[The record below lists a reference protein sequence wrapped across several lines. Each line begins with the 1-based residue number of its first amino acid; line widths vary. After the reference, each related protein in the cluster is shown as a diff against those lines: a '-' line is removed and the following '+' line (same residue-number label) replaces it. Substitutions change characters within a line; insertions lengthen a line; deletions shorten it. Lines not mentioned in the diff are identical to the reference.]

1 MYKYSFFNEFYIAFY
16 KLLHKIPNVVVVSV
30 TIFPFVSK

>member
-1 MYKYSFFNEFYIAFY
+1 MNILFFNAFY